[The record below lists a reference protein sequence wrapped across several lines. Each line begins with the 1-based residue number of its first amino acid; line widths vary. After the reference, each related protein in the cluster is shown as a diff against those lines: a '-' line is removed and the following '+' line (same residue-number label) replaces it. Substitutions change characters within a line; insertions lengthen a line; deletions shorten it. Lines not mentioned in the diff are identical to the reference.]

1 MKTDGT
7 SALANPEH
15 YRYGDLKTWPE
26 GERWELIDGQA
37 YAMSPAPRRLHQK
50 LVGYLYRQLAA
61 SLEGKP
67 CEVYISPIDV
77 FLPEPGWKKGED
89 SLDTINLVVQPD
101 IVVVCDQDKLIDEG
115 ILGAPDLAIEILS
128 PSTAW
133 KDLTEKRL
141 AFERHRVREY
151 WIVNPDTFEVH
162 VYRLGTHSVAG
173 GKADGKAGGK
183 VGGKADDAGYG
194 LPQVLDLRQG
204 IEVGVLLGVTIQA
217 AG

>member
-1 MKTDGT
+1 MQEVDMKTDGT
-7 SALANPEH
+7 SALANQEH
-15 YRYGDLKTWPE
+15 FCYGDLKTWPE

-50 LVGYLYRQLAA
+50 LALKIAA
-61 SLEGKP
+61 ILQDKLEGKP
-67 CEVYISPIDV
+67 CEAYISPIDV
-77 FLPEPGWKKGED
+77 FLPEHAWKKGED
-89 SLDTINLVVQPD
+89 SLDSIDLVVQPD
-101 IVVVCDQDKLIDEG
+101 ILVVCDQEKLIDEG

-133 KDLTEKRL
+133 KDLTDKRL

-162 VYRLGTHSVAG
+162 VYRLSTPGTLD
-173 GKADGKAGGK
+173 GKADNAS
-183 VGGKADDAGYG
+183 YG

-204 IEVGVLLGVTIQA
+204 IEVGVLPGIVIQV